1 MNLPLWALVSQTGL
15 HQNMLA
21 LSAEPR
27 IKVRFSL
34 VTTCEKEL
42 KLRGKTDPPTHTPPL
57 PTVL

>member
-1 MNLPLWALVSQTGL
+1 MPLWALVSQTGL

-27 IKVRFSL
+27 IKVWFSL
-34 VTTCEKEL
+34 VTTCGKEL
-42 KLRGKTDPPTHTPPL
+42 KLRGKTDHP

>member
-34 VTTCEKEL
+34 VMTCGKEL
-42 KLRGKTDPPTHTPPL
+42 KLRGKTDPHPAP